1 MRAACDDE
9 SSCPGGAVLGKPSPN
24 PKRLMNATKNS
35 RKIALPWIAGLILS
49 ATPAAAFAQ
58 GTLEGTIRAETGAAL
73 AGAQVSLP
81 ALGLEGTAGPGG
93 AYRITGIPAGIHEV
107 QVSLIGY
114 RTVTS
119 QVTVAAGQTAN
130 YSVSLEVAAIALE
143 GLVAVGTR
151 ARPRAVTQSAVPV
164 DAISSADFVNQG
176 ETDLSNLLRNI
187 APSYN
192 VSMQPISD
200 AATISRPANLRNLAP
215 DHTLVLVNGKR
226 RHRGAIITWL
236 GNGVADGAQ
245 GTDIAVIPAIALRQV
260 EILRDG
266 ASAQY
271 GSDAIAGVMNFQLRD
286 DRDGKL
292 RFEAKTGAYPFYG
305 DGESHSFAGNIGL
318 PLGETGFVN
327 LSAEYGNVNPTDR
340 SVQRNDALLLIG
352 AGNSSV
358 RNPAQIWGSP
368 HVEDDLKLWT
378 NYGAFLGD
386 NVQLYGHGNYAS
398 RKVTGGFFFR
408 NPNTRGAVF
417 SGDGGKTLLIGDMLD
432 AADGEL
438 DGSANCPVVNITRGV
453 PDPVA
458 LQQVFDDPN
467 CFSFQEMFPGGFTPN
482 FGGNATDASVVG
494 GLKGVLGDLEWDAS
508 VGWGRNHADFFI
520 YNTVNASL
528 GPNTPTS
535 FNPGDYIQEDLN
547 LNLDLTYVAADGV
560 NIAAGAERRQEGF
573 EIVQGETASWTFG
586 PLADQGFSAASN
598 GFPGFSPIAAGN
610 WTRSNIAV
618 YADIELR
625 DPVADMWTVGGAV
638 RFEDFSDFGSTTN
651 FKVAARYGFNENFA
665 LRGSASTGFRAP
677 TTGQQNA
684 FNVST
689 VFDTNLG
696 DLVNRGTIPS
706 TSAVA
711 ALRGG
716 TQLEPEKSVNI
727 AAGAVA
733 EIGDLSFTVDY
744 FRIALSD
751 RLSQTQTF
759 KLTDAEVDQLI
770 AEGITSARN
779 LREFRF
785 FTNDFDTN
793 TQGVDIVATYT
804 PESLDGNT
812 TLTFLY
818 NFTDT
823 NVTTPS
829 SETLG
834 ETRIRQLEE
843 ALPRNRWNVAMNQF
857 AGDWRLLGRLNWYGG
872 WFDGELAA
880 QAYPGAATMD
890 LEAEYSLD
898 ENTSFTIGGQ
908 NVLNRLP
915 DEIPNP
921 ASVGNRYSEST
932 PWGFN
937 GAYFYA
943 RVQHTLSW

>member
-1 MRAACDDE
+1 MRRKAIFLGALAAF
-9 SSCPGGAVLGKPSPN
+9 
-24 PKRLMNATKNS
+24 
-35 RKIALPWIAGLILS
+35 LS
-49 ATPAAAFAQ
+49 ASAPQAAAAQ
-58 GTLEGTIRAETGAAL
+58 QGSLGGTVTAEGTGAAV
-73 AGAQVSLP
+73 AGAQVFIE
-81 ALGLEGTAGPGG
+81 ALGLGGTTTPDGR
-93 AYRITGIPAGIHEV
+93 YQIMGIPVGTHSV
-107 QVSLIGY
+107 QVQVIGY
-114 RTVTS
+114 RTAERSVTI
-119 QVTVAAGQTAN
+119 VAGQTTTLN
-130 YSVSLEVAAIALE
+130 VSLPVAAIALE
-143 GLVAVGTR
+143 GLVAVGSR
-151 ARPRAVTQSAVPV
+151 AQPRAVTSSPVPV
-164 DAISSADFVNQG
+164 DAIAAADFVNQG
-176 ETDLSNLLRNI
+176 DTDLSNLLRNI

-245 GTDIAVIPAIALRQV
+245 GVDIAVIPAIALRQV

-286 DRDGKL
+286 DRDGKF
-292 RFEAKTGAYPFYG
+292 RFEAKTGSYPFYG
-305 DGESHSFAGNIGL
+305 DGQGHSFAGNVGL
-318 PLGETGFVN
+318 PLGETGFLN

-352 AGNSSV
+352 AGNSNV
-358 RNPAQIWGSP
+358 RRPAQIWGSP

-378 NYGAFLGD
+378 NWGAFLGE

-398 RKVTGGFFFR
+398 RTVTGGFFFR

-432 AADGEL
+432 AADGVL

-453 PDPVA
+453 PDPAA

-467 CFSFQEMFPGGFTPN
+467 CFSFQELFPGGFTPN
-482 FGGNATDASVVG
+482 FGGDATDASVVG
-494 GLKGVLGDLEWDAS
+494 GLKGTLGDLGWDAS
-508 VGWGRNHADFFI
+508 VGWGRNLADFFI

-528 GPNTPTS
+528 GPATPTY
-535 FNPGDYIQEDLN
+535 FNPGDYIQEDFN
-547 LNLDLTYVAADGV
+547 LNLDLTYAAAEGV
-560 NIAAGAERRQEGF
+560 NIAAGAERRREGF
-573 EIVQGETASWTFG
+573 EIVQGQRESWTFG

-598 GFPGFSPIAAGN
+598 GFPGFSPIASGN

-625 DPVADMWTVGGAV
+625 DPEAERWTVGGAV

-651 FKVAARYGFNENFA
+651 FKFAARYGLSENFA

-706 TSAVA
+706 TSQVA

-716 TQLEPEKSVNI
+716 VQLQPEQSLNI
-727 AAGAVA
+727 AVGAVA
-733 EIGDLSFTVDY
+733 EVGQLDFTLDY
-744 FRIALSD
+744 FRINLSD

-759 KLTDAEVDQLI
+759 KLTDSEVDQLV

-785 FTNDFDTN
+785 FTNDFDTK
-793 TQGVDIVATYT
+793 TQGIDVVATYT
-804 PESLDGNT
+804 PESLGGDM
-812 TLTFLY
+812 TLTLLY

-823 NVTTPS
+823 DVTTPS

-843 ALPRNRWNVAMNQF
+843 ALPRNRWNITMNHF
-857 AGDWRLLGRLNWYGG
+857 SGNWRFLSRLNWYGG
-872 WFDGELAA
+872 WFDGELA
-880 QAYPGAATMD
+880 QATYDGAATMD
-890 LEAEYSLD
+890 LETAYSLD

-915 DEIPNP
+915 EEIPNP
-921 ASVGNRYSEST
+921 AGVGNRYSEST

-943 RVQHTLSW
+943 KVNYAWGW

>member
-1 MRAACDDE
+1 MHAR
-9 SSCPGGAVLGKPSPN
+9 
-24 PKRLMNATKNS
+24 KNS
-35 RKIALPWIAGLILS
+35 RKATLPWLAVLAVL
-49 ATPAAAFAQ
+49 AAPAAAAAQ
-58 GTLEGTIRAETGAAL
+58 GTLRGSVQAETGSPVP
-73 AGAQVSLP
+73 GAQVVFP
-81 ALGLEGTAGPGG
+81 DLGLAGTVGPSGG
-93 AYRITGIPAGIHEV
+93 YQITGIPAGTH
-107 QVSLIGY
+107 QVEASSLGY
-114 RTVTS
+114 RTATA
-119 QVTVAAGQTAN
+119 QVTIAAGQTLTLDF
-130 YSVSLEVAAIALE
+130 SLEVAAIALE
-143 GLVAVGTR
+143 GIVAVGTR
-151 ARPRAVTQSAVPV
+151 ARPRAVTESAVPV
-164 DAISSADFVNQG
+164 DAIASADFVNQG

-192 VSMQPISD
+192 VNMQPISD
-200 AATISRPANLRNLAP
+200 AATISRPASLRNLAP

-245 GTDIAVIPAIALRQV
+245 GADIAVIPAIALRQV

-271 GSDAIAGVMNFQLRD
+271 GSDAIAGVMNFLLRD

-292 RFEAKTGAYPFYG
+292 RFEAKTGAYPFHG
-305 DGESHSFAGNIGL
+305 DGESHSFAGNVGL
-318 PLGETGFVN
+318 PIGETGFLN

-368 HVEDDLKLWT
+368 HVEDDLKLWA
-378 NYGAFLGD
+378 NYGLFLGD

-408 NPNTRGAVF
+408 NPNTRAAVF
-417 SGDGGKTLLIGDMLD
+417 SGDGGETLLIGDMLD
-432 AADGEL
+432 AQDGVL
-438 DGSANCPVVNITRGV
+438 DGSANCPVVKITRGV
-453 PDPVA
+453 PDPEA
-458 LQQVFDDPN
+458 LKRVFDDPN
-467 CFSFQEMFPGGFTPN
+467 CFSFQERFPGGFTPN
-482 FGGNATDASVVG
+482 FGGDATDASVVG
-494 GLKGVLGDLEWDAS
+494 GVKGAFGDLEWDAS

-528 GPNTPTS
+528 GPQTPTS
-535 FNPGDYIQEDLN
+535 FDPGDYIQEDLN
-547 LNLDLTYVAADGV
+547 LNLDLTYSASDMV
-560 NIAAGAERRQEGF
+560 NIAGGAERRREGF
-573 EIVQGETASWTFG
+573 EIVQGETDSWTFG

-598 GFPGFSPIAAGN
+598 GFPGFSPIAAGS

-618 YADIELR
+618 YADVELR
-625 DPVADMWTVGGAV
+625 DPDADLWTVGAAV

-651 FKVAARYGFNENFA
+651 FKFAARYGFTENFA

-689 VFDTNLG
+689 VFDAELG
-696 DLVNRGTIPS
+696 DLANRGTIPA

-711 ALRGG
+711 ATRGG
-716 TQLEPEKSVNI
+716 KQLQPEQSVNI
-727 AAGAVA
+727 AVGAVA
-733 EIGDLSFTVDY
+733 EAGDLAFTIDY
-744 FRIALSD
+744 FNINLTD

-759 KLTDAEVDQLI
+759 KLSDSEVDQLI
-770 AEGITSARN
+770 SEGITSARN

-785 FTNDFDTN
+785 FTNDFDTR
-793 TQGVDIVATYT
+793 TQGVDVVATYT
-804 PESLDGNT
+804 PEALEGNT
-812 TLTFLY
+812 SLTFLY
-818 NFTDT
+818 NFTHT

-843 ALPRNRWNVAMNQF
+843 ALPRDRWNVSLSQF
-857 AGDWRLLGRLNWYGG
+857 AGDWRLLGRINWYGG
-872 WFDGELAA
+872 WFDGEIAS
-880 QAYPGAATMD
+880 QAYDGAATMD
-890 LEAEYSLD
+890 LEAEYSLN
-898 ENTSFTIGGQ
+898 ESTSFTLGGQ
-908 NVLNRLP
+908 NVLNRYP
-915 DEIPNP
+915 ARAPNP
-921 ASVGNRYSEST
+921 ASVGNRYSEYT

-943 RVQHTLSW
+943 RVKHEFAW

>member
-1 MRAACDDE
+1 M
-9 SSCPGGAVLGKPSPN
+9 
-24 PKRLMNATKNS
+24 NS
-35 RKIALPWIAGLILS
+35 RNKPNRTALSWVAGMILA
-49 ATPAAAFAQ
+49 ATPVAASAQ
-58 GTLEGTIRAETGAAL
+58 GTLQGTVRAETEAAL
-73 AGAQVSLP
+73 AGALISLP
-81 ALGLEGTAGPGG
+81 ALGLEGTAGPDGS
-93 AYRITGIPAGIHEV
+93 YRITGIPAGTHSV
-107 QVSLIGY
+107 HVSLIGY
-114 RTVTS
+114 RTVTAEILFVVGRPS
-119 QVTVAAGQTAN
+119 EYDFQ
-130 YSVSLEVAAIALE
+130 LEVAAIALE

-151 ARPRAVTQSAVPV
+151 ARPRAVTESAVPV
-164 DAISSADFVNQG
+164 DAIASADFVNQG

-192 VSMQPISD
+192 VNMQPISD
-200 AATISRPANLRNLAP
+200 AATISRPASLRNLAP

-245 GTDIAVIPAIALRQV
+245 GADIAVIPAIALRQV

-271 GSDAIAGVMNFQLRD
+271 GSDAIAGVMNFLLRD

-305 DGESHSFAGNIGL
+305 DGEAHSFAGNVGL
-318 PLGETGFVN
+318 PLGETGFLN

-368 HVEDDLKLWT
+368 HVENDLKLWT
-378 NYGAFLGD
+378 NYGLFLGD

-398 RKVTGGFFFR
+398 RRVTGGFFFR
-408 NPNTRGAVF
+408 NPNTRAAVF
-417 SGDGGKTLLIGDMLD
+417 SGDGGETLLVGDLLD
-432 AADGEL
+432 AQDGVL
-438 DGSANCPVVNITRGV
+438 DGSANCPVVKITRGV
-453 PDPVA
+453 PDPDA
-458 LQQVFDDPN
+458 LKRVFDDPN
-467 CFSFQEMFPGGFTPN
+467 CFSFQERFPGGFTPN
-482 FGGNATDASVVG
+482 FGGDATDASVVG
-494 GLKGVLGDLEWDAS
+494 GLKGAFGNLEWDAS
-508 VGWGRNHADFFI
+508 LGWGRNHVDFFI
-520 YNTVNASL
+520 NNTVNASL
-528 GPNTPTS
+528 GPESPTS
-535 FNPGDYIQEDLN
+535 FDPGDYVQEDLN
-547 LNLDLTYVAADGV
+547 LNLDLRYAAGDMV
-560 NIAAGAERRQEGF
+560 NIAGGAERRQEGF

-618 YADIELR
+618 YADVELR
-625 DPVADMWTVGGAV
+625 DPDADLWTVGAAV

-651 FKVAARYGFNENFA
+651 FKLVARYGFTENFA

-689 VFDTNLG
+689 VFDAAIG
-696 DLVNRGTIPS
+696 DLANRGTIPS

-711 ALRGG
+711 ATRGG
-716 TQLEPEKSVNI
+716 KQLQPEQSVNI
-727 AAGAVA
+727 AVGAVA
-733 EIGDLSFTVDY
+733 DVGDLAFTIDY
-744 FRIALSD
+744 FNIGVTD

-759 KLTDAEVDQLI
+759 KLSDAEVDQLI
-770 AEGITSARN
+770 SEGITSARN

-785 FTNDFDTN
+785 FTNDFDTR
-793 TQGVDIVATYT
+793 TQGVDVVATYT
-804 PESLDGNT
+804 PESLEGNT
-812 TLTFLY
+812 SLTFLY
-818 NFTDT
+818 NFTHT
-823 NVTTPS
+823 KVTTPS

-843 ALPRNRWNVAMNQF
+843 ALPRDRWNVSLNQF

-872 WFDGELAA
+872 WFDGEIAS
-880 QAYPGAATMD
+880 QAYDGGATMD
-890 LEAEYSLD
+890 LEAEYSLN
-898 ENTSFTIGGQ
+898 ESTSFTVGGQ

-915 DEIPNP
+915 AVVPNP
-921 ASVGNRYSEST
+921 ASVGNRYSEYT

-943 RVQHTLSW
+943 RVKHEFAW

>member
-1 MRAACDDE
+1 MHARTN
-9 SSCPGGAVLGKPSPN
+9 SSTATLSWLAVLAV
-24 PKRLMNATKNS
+24 LA
-35 RKIALPWIAGLILS
+35 A
-49 ATPAAAFAQ
+49 PAAASAQ
-58 GTLEGTIRAETGAAL
+58 GTLRGSVETETGAAL
-73 AGAQVSLP
+73 PGAQVVFP
-81 ALGLEGTAGPGG
+81 DLGLAGTVGPGG
-93 AYRITGIPAGIHEV
+93 SYQITGIPAGTHQVEARSLGYQPASAEV
-107 QVSLIGY
+107 TIASGETL
-114 RTVTS
+114 TLDF
-119 QVTVAAGQTAN
+119 
-130 YSVSLEVAAIALE
+130 SLEAATIALE
-143 GLVAVGTR
+143 GIVAVGTR
-151 ARPRAVTQSAVPV
+151 ARPRAVTESAVPV
-164 DAISSADFVNQG
+164 DAIASADFVNQG

-192 VSMQPISD
+192 VNMQPISD
-200 AATISRPANLRNLAP
+200 AATISRPASLRNLAP

-245 GTDIAVIPAIALRQV
+245 GADIAVIPAIALRQV

-292 RFEAKTGAYPFYG
+292 RFEAKTGAYPFHG
-305 DGESHSFAGNIGL
+305 DGEAHSFAGNIGL
-318 PLGETGFVN
+318 PIGEAGFLN

-368 HVEDDLKLWT
+368 HVEDDLKLWA
-378 NYGAFLGD
+378 NYGVFLGD
-386 NVQLYGHGNYAS
+386 NTQLYGHGNYAS

-417 SGDGGKTLLIGDMLD
+417 SGDGGETLLIGDMLD
-432 AADGEL
+432 AQDGVL
-438 DGSANCPVVNITRGV
+438 DGSANCPVVKITRGV
-453 PDPVA
+453 PDPDA
-458 LQQVFDDPN
+458 LKKVFDDDN
-467 CFSFQEMFPGGFTPN
+467 CFSFQERFPGGFTPN
-482 FGGNATDASVVG
+482 FGGDAVDASVVG
-494 GLKGVLGDLEWDAS
+494 GLKGAFGDLEWDAS

-528 GPNTPTS
+528 GPATPTS
-535 FNPGDYIQEDLN
+535 FDPGDYIQEDLN
-547 LNLDLTYVAADGV
+547 LNLDLTYAASDMVNLAGGV
-560 NIAAGAERRQEGF
+560 ERRQEGF
-573 EIVQGETASWTFG
+573 EIVQGEQASWTFG

-598 GFPGFSPIAAGN
+598 GFPGFSPIAAGS

-625 DPVADMWTVGGAV
+625 DPDADLWTVGAAV

-651 FKVAARYGFNENFA
+651 FKFAARYGFSENFA

-689 VFDTNLG
+689 VFDTDLG

-706 TSAVA
+706 TSAIA
-711 ALRGG
+711 ATRGG
-716 TQLEPEKSVNI
+716 KQLQPEQSVNI
-727 AAGAVA
+727 AVGAVA
-733 EIGDLSFTVDY
+733 EAGDLAFTIDY
-744 FRIALSD
+744 FNISLTD

-759 KLTDAEVDQLI
+759 SLSDADVEQLVS
-770 AEGITSARN
+770 EGITSARN
-779 LREFRF
+779 LRDFRF
-785 FTNDFDTN
+785 FTNDFDTR
-793 TQGVDIVATYT
+793 TQGVDVVATYT
-804 PESLDGNT
+804 PESLEGNT
-812 TLTFLY
+812 SLTFLY

-823 NVTTPS
+823 DVTTPS

-843 ALPRNRWNVAMNQF
+843 ALPRDRWNVALNQF
-857 AGDWRLLGRLNWYGG
+857 AGDWRLLGRISWYGG
-872 WFDGELAA
+872 WFDGEIAS
-880 QAYPGAATMD
+880 QAYDGGATMD
-890 LEAEYSLD
+890 LEAEYSLN
-898 ENTSFTIGGQ
+898 EATSFTLGGQ
-908 NVLNRLP
+908 NVLNKLP
-915 DEIPNP
+915 AVVPTP
-921 ASVGNRYSEST
+921 AGVGNRYSEYT

-943 RVQHTLSW
+943 RVKHEFAW

>member
-1 MRAACDDE
+1 MR
-9 SSCPGGAVLGKPSPN
+9 SRLLVGGAF
-24 PKRLMNATKNS
+24 A
-35 RKIALPWIAGLILS
+35 ALLAL
-49 ATPAAAFAQ
+49 AMVRPASAQ
-58 GTLEGTIRAETGAAL
+58 GTLEGAVTAAGTGAAL

-81 ALGLEGTAGPGG
+81 GLTLGGTTSPSGV
-93 AYRITGIPAGIHEV
+93 YRITGIPAGTHTVEIR
-107 QVSLIGY
+107 LIGY
-114 RTVTS
+114 GTEVREVTVSSGRTVNLD
-119 QVTVAAGQTAN
+119 VALAETVL
-130 YSVSLEVAAIALE
+130 VLE
-143 GLVAVGTR
+143 GLVAVGSR
-151 ARPRAVTQSAVPV
+151 AQPRAVTQSPVPV
-164 DAISSADFVNQG
+164 DAIAATEFINQG
-176 ETDLSNLLRNI
+176 DTDLSNLLRNI

-192 VSMQPISD
+192 VNMQPISD

-245 GTDIAVIPAIALRQV
+245 GADIAVIPAIALRQV

-292 RFEAKTGAYPFYG
+292 RMEAKTGSYPFYG
-305 DGESHSFAGNIGL
+305 DGQSHSFAGNVGL

-352 AGNSSV
+352 AGNSNV
-358 RNPAQIWGSP
+358 RRPAQIWGSP
-368 HVEDDLKLWT
+368 HVEDDLKLWA
-378 NYGAFLGD
+378 NYGAFLGE
-386 NVQLYGHGNYAS
+386 NVQFYGHGNYAS

-417 SGDGGKTLLIGDMLD
+417 SGDGGKTLLVGDMLD
-432 AADGEL
+432 AQDGVL

-453 PDPVA
+453 PDPEA

-467 CFSFQEMFPGGFTPN
+467 CFSFQELFPGGFTPN
-482 FGGNATDASVVG
+482 FGGDATDASFVG
-494 GLKGVLGDLEWDAS
+494 GLKGEFGDLGWDAS

-528 GPNTPTS
+528 GPAQPTGPPGREGQPL
-535 FNPGDYIQEDLN
+535 FDPGDYIQEDFN
-547 LNLDLTYVAADGV
+547 INLDLTWAASEGV
-560 NIAAGAERRQEGF
+560 NIAAGAERREEGF
-573 EIVQGETASWTFG
+573 EIVEGQVESWTFG

-598 GFPGFSPIAAGN
+598 GFPGFSPIAAGD
-610 WTRSNIAV
+610 WARSNIAV
-618 YADIELR
+618 YGDVEIR
-625 DPVADMWTVGGAV
+625 DPDAGRWTVGGAV
-638 RFEDFSDFGSTTN
+638 RYENFSDFGRTFN
-651 FKVAARYGFNENFA
+651 YKFAARYGFNESFA

-689 VFDTNLG
+689 VFDNDLG

-706 TSAVA
+706 TSEVA

-716 TQLEPEKSVNI
+716 KQLEPEKSVNI
-727 AAGAVA
+727 AFGAVA
-733 EIGDLSFTVDY
+733 EVGALDFTVDY
-744 FRIALSD
+744 FRIRLTD

-759 KLTDAEVDQLI
+759 KLTGAEVDQLI
-770 AEGITSARN
+770 REGITSARN

-785 FTNDFDTN
+785 FTNDFNTT
-793 TQGVDIVATYT
+793 TQGVDVVATYA
-804 PESLDGNT
+804 PESLRGNT
-812 TLTFLY
+812 TLTLLY

-823 NVTTPS
+823 DVTTPS
-829 SETLG
+829 SQTLG
-834 ETRIRQLEE
+834 EDRIRQLEE
-843 ALPRNRWNVAMNQF
+843 ALPRNRWNVTVNQF

-872 WFDGELAA
+872 WFDGELA
-880 QAYPGAATMD
+880 QEAYDGAATMD
-890 LEAEYSLD
+890 LEAAYSLD

-915 DEIPNP
+915 QEIPNP

-943 RVQHTLSW
+943 KVNYAWGW

>member
-1 MRAACDDE
+1 M
-9 SSCPGGAVLGKPSPN
+9 
-24 PKRLMNATKNS
+24 NS
-35 RKIALPWIAGLILS
+35 RNKPNRTALSWVAGMILA
-49 ATPAAAFAQ
+49 ATPMAASAQ
-58 GTLEGTIRAETGAAL
+58 GTLQGTVRAETEAAL
-73 AGAQVSLP
+73 AGALISLP
-81 ALGLEGTAGPGG
+81 ALGLEGTAGPDGSF
-93 AYRITGIPAGIHEV
+93 RITGIPAGTHSV
-107 QVSLIGY
+107 HVSLIGY
-114 RTVTS
+114 RAVTAEILF
-119 QVTVAAGQTAN
+119 AAGQTAEFDFQ
-130 YSVSLEVAAIALE
+130 LEVAAIALE

-151 ARPRAVTQSAVPV
+151 ARPRAVTESAVPV
-164 DAISSADFVNQG
+164 DAIASADFVNQG

-192 VSMQPISD
+192 VNMQPISD
-200 AATISRPANLRNLAP
+200 AATISRPASLRNLAP

-245 GTDIAVIPAIALRQV
+245 GADIAVIPAIALRQV

-271 GSDAIAGVMNFQLRD
+271 GSDAIAGVMNFLLRD

-305 DGESHSFAGNIGL
+305 DGEAHSFAGNVGL
-318 PLGETGFVN
+318 PLGETGFLN

-368 HVEDDLKLWT
+368 HVENDLKLWT
-378 NYGAFLGD
+378 NYGLFLGD

-398 RKVTGGFFFR
+398 RRVTGGFFFR
-408 NPNTRGAVF
+408 NPNTRAAVF
-417 SGDGGKTLLIGDMLD
+417 SGDGGETLLVGDLLD
-432 AADGEL
+432 AQDGVL
-438 DGSANCPVVNITRGV
+438 DGSANCPVVKITRGV
-453 PDPVA
+453 PDPDA
-458 LQQVFDDPN
+458 LKRVFDDPN
-467 CFSFQEMFPGGFTPN
+467 CFSFQERFPGGFTPN
-482 FGGNATDASVVG
+482 FGGDATDASVVG
-494 GLKGVLGDLEWDAS
+494 GLKGAFGNLEWDAS
-508 VGWGRNHADFFI
+508 LGWGRNHVDFFI
-520 YNTVNASL
+520 NNTVNASL
-528 GPNTPTS
+528 GPESPTS
-535 FNPGDYIQEDLN
+535 FDPGDYVQEDLN
-547 LNLDLTYVAADGV
+547 LNLDLRYAAGDMV
-560 NIAAGAERRQEGF
+560 NIAGGAERRQEGF

-618 YADIELR
+618 YADVELR
-625 DPVADMWTVGGAV
+625 DPDADLWTVGAAV

-651 FKVAARYGFNENFA
+651 FKLVARYGFTENFA

-689 VFDTNLG
+689 VFDAAIG
-696 DLVNRGTIPS
+696 DLANRGTIPS

-711 ALRGG
+711 ATRGG
-716 TQLEPEKSVNI
+716 KQLQPEQSVNI
-727 AAGAVA
+727 AVGAVA
-733 EIGDLSFTVDY
+733 DVGDLAFTIDY
-744 FRIALSD
+744 FNIGVTD

-759 KLTDAEVDQLI
+759 KLSDAEVDQLI
-770 AEGITSARN
+770 SEGITSARN

-785 FTNDFDTN
+785 FTNDFDTR
-793 TQGVDIVATYT
+793 TQGVDVVATYT
-804 PESLDGNT
+804 PESLEGNT
-812 TLTFLY
+812 SLTFLY
-818 NFTDT
+818 NFTHT
-823 NVTTPS
+823 KVTTPS

-843 ALPRNRWNVAMNQF
+843 ALPRDRWNVSLNQF

-872 WFDGELAA
+872 WFDGEIAS
-880 QAYPGAATMD
+880 QAYDGGATMD
-890 LEAEYSLD
+890 LEAEYSLN
-898 ENTSFTIGGQ
+898 ESTSFTVGGQ

-915 DEIPNP
+915 AVVPNP
-921 ASVGNRYSEST
+921 ASVGNRYSEYT

-943 RVQHTLSW
+943 RVKHEFAW

>member
-1 MRAACDDE
+1 MRRRVLFLGVLAAF
-9 SSCPGGAVLGKPSPN
+9 
-24 PKRLMNATKNS
+24 
-35 RKIALPWIAGLILS
+35 LS
-49 ATPAAAFAQ
+49 TATPHVAAAQQ
-58 GTLEGTIRAETGAAL
+58 GSLEGTVTAEGTGTAL
-73 AGAQVSLP
+73 AGAQVFIE
-81 ALGLEGTAGPGG
+81 AMGLGGTTTPQGR
-93 AYRITGIPAGIHEV
+93 YQISGIPPGTHSV
-107 QVSLIGY
+107 QIQLIGY
-114 RTVTS
+114 RAETRSVS
-119 QVTVAAGQTAN
+119 IMAGQTATLD
-130 YSVSLEVAAIALE
+130 VSLSVAAIALE
-143 GLVAVGTR
+143 GLVAVGSR
-151 ARPRAVTQSAVPV
+151 ARPRAVTSSPVPV
-164 DAISSADFVNQG
+164 DAIAATDFVNQG
-176 ETDLSNLLRNI
+176 DTDMSNLLRNI

-192 VSMQPISD
+192 VNMQPISD

-245 GTDIAVIPAIALRQV
+245 GVDIAVIPAIALRQV

-286 DRDGKL
+286 DRDGKV
-292 RFEAKTGAYPFYG
+292 RMEAKTGSYPFYG
-305 DGESHSFAGNIGL
+305 DGQSHAFAGNVGL
-318 PLGETGFVN
+318 PIGETGFLN

-352 AGNSSV
+352 AGNNSV
-358 RNPAQIWGSP
+358 RRPAQIWGSP
-368 HVEDDLKLWT
+368 HVEDDLKLWA

-386 NVQLYGHGNYAS
+386 NVQFYGHGNFAS

-417 SGDGGKTLLIGDMLD
+417 SGDGGQTLLIGDMLD
-432 AADGEL
+432 AQDKVL

-458 LQQVFDDPN
+458 LKRVFDDPN
-467 CFSFQEMFPGGFTPN
+467 CFSFQELFPGGFTPN
-482 FGGNATDASVVG
+482 FGGDASDASFVG
-494 GLKGVLGDLEWDAS
+494 GLKGSFGTLGWDAS
-508 VGWGRNHADFFI
+508 FGWGRNHADFFI

-528 GPNTPTS
+528 GPNQPRGPAGNEDQPL
-535 FNPGDYIQEDLN
+535 FDPGDYIQEDFN
-547 LNLDLTYVAADGV
+547 VNLDLTWAASEGV
-560 NIAAGAERRQEGF
+560 NIAAGAERRREGF
-573 EIVQGETASWTFG
+573 EIVEGQTASWTFG

-598 GFPGFSPIAAGN
+598 GFPGFSPIAAGD
-610 WTRSNIAV
+610 WTRSNVAV
-618 YADIELR
+618 YGDIELR
-625 DPVADMWTVGGAV
+625 DPEAGLWTVGGAV
-638 RFEDFSDFGSTTN
+638 RYEDFSDFGGTFN
-651 FKVAARYGFNENFA
+651 FKVAARYGFNESFA

-689 VFDTNLG
+689 VFDTDIG

-706 TSAVA
+706 TSKVA

-716 TQLEPEKSVNI
+716 EQLQPEKSVNI
-727 AAGAVA
+727 ALGAVA
-733 EIGDLSFTVDY
+733 EVGELDFTIDY
-744 FRIALSD
+744 FRISLSD

-759 KLTDAEVDQLI
+759 KLTDSEVDQLI

-785 FTNDFDTN
+785 FTNDFDTK
-793 TQGVDIVATYT
+793 TQGVDIVATYA

-812 TLTFLY
+812 TLTLLY

-823 NVTTPS
+823 DVTTPS

-843 ALPRNRWNVAMNQF
+843 ALPRNRWNITMNQF
-857 AGDWRLLGRLNWYGG
+857 AGDWRLLGRINWYGG
-872 WFDGELAA
+872 WFDGELA
-880 QAYPGAATMD
+880 QAAYDGAATMD
-890 LEAEYSLD
+890 LEAAYSLD

-915 DEIPNP
+915 QEVPNP
-921 ASVGNRYSEST
+921 AGVGNRYSEST

-943 RVQHTLSW
+943 KVNYAWGW

>member
-1 MRAACDDE
+1 MFAGFRSNTLNPEEKRMHARMNSSTAAL
-9 SSCPGGAVLGKPSPN
+9 SWLAALAVL
-24 PKRLMNATKNS
+24 A
-35 RKIALPWIAGLILS
+35 A
-49 ATPAAAFAQ
+49 PAAAAAQ
-58 GTLEGTIRAETGAAL
+58 GTLRGSVETETGAAL
-73 AGAQVSLP
+73 PGAQVVFP
-81 ALGLEGTAGPGG
+81 DLGLAGTVGPGG
-93 AYRITGIPAGIHEV
+93 AYQITGVPAGTH
-107 QVSLIGY
+107 QVEASSLGY
-114 RTVTS
+114 RTAIAEVTIAS
-119 QVTVAAGQTAN
+119 GQTL
-130 YSVSLEVAAIALE
+130 VLDFSLEAAAIALE
-143 GLVAVGTR
+143 GIVAVGTR
-151 ARPRAVTQSAVPV
+151 ARPRAVTESAVPV
-164 DAISSADFVNQG
+164 DAIASTDFVNQG

-192 VSMQPISD
+192 VNMQPISD
-200 AATISRPANLRNLAP
+200 AATISRPASLRNLAP

-245 GTDIAVIPAIALRQV
+245 GADIAVIPAIALRQV

-286 DRDGKL
+286 DRDGRL

-305 DGESHSFAGNIGL
+305 DGESHSFAGNVGL
-318 PLGETGFVN
+318 PIGETGFLN

-368 HVEDDLKLWT
+368 HVEDDLKLWA
-378 NYGAFLGD
+378 NYGLFLGD

-417 SGDGGKTLLIGDMLD
+417 SGDGGETLLIGDMLD
-432 AADGEL
+432 ARDGVL
-438 DGSANCPVVNITRGV
+438 DGSANCPVVKITRGV
-453 PDPVA
+453 PDPEA
-458 LQQVFDDPN
+458 LKKVFDDDN
-467 CFSFQEMFPGGFTPN
+467 CFSFQEDFPGGFTPN
-482 FGGNATDASVVG
+482 FGGDAVDASVVG
-494 GLKGVLGDLEWDAS
+494 GLKGAFGGLDWDAS

-528 GPNTPTS
+528 GPATPTS
-535 FNPGDYIQEDLN
+535 FDPGDYVQEDLN
-547 LNLDLTYVAADGV
+547 LNLDLTYAASDMVNVAGGV
-560 NIAAGAERRQEGF
+560 ERREEGF
-573 EIVQGETASWTFG
+573 EIVQGEQASWTFG

-598 GFPGFSPIAAGN
+598 GFPGFSPIAAGS

-618 YADIELR
+618 YADLELR
-625 DPVADMWTVGGAV
+625 DPDADLWTVGAAV

-651 FKVAARYGFNENFA
+651 FKVAARYGFSENFA

-689 VFDTNLG
+689 VFDADLG

-706 TSAVA
+706 TSAIA
-711 ALRGG
+711 ATRGG
-716 TQLEPEKSVNI
+716 VQLQPEQSVNI
-727 AAGAVA
+727 AVGAVA
-733 EIGDLSFTVDY
+733 EAGDLAFTIDY
-744 FRIALSD
+744 FNISLTD

-759 KLTDAEVDQLI
+759 SLSDADVEQLV

-779 LREFRF
+779 LRDFRF
-785 FTNDFDTN
+785 FTNDFDTR
-793 TQGVDIVATYT
+793 TQGVDVVATYT
-804 PESLDGNT
+804 PESLEGNT
-812 TLTFLY
+812 SLTFLY
-818 NFTDT
+818 NFTHT
-823 NVTTPS
+823 EVTTPS

-843 ALPRNRWNVAMNQF
+843 ALPRDRWNLTLNQF
-857 AGDWRLLGRLNWYGG
+857 AGDWRLLGRISWYGG
-872 WFDGELAA
+872 WFDGEIGS
-880 QAYPGAATMD
+880 QAYDGAATMD
-890 LEAEYSLD
+890 LEAEYSLN
-898 ENTSFTIGGQ
+898 ETTSFTLGGQ

-915 DEIPNP
+915 AVVPTP
-921 ASVGNRYSEST
+921 AAVGNRYSEYT

-943 RVQHTLSW
+943 RVKHEFAW

>member
-1 MRAACDDE
+1 MPWLALLAFF
-9 SSCPGGAVLGKPSPN
+9 AV
-24 PKRLMNATKNS
+24 
-35 RKIALPWIAGLILS
+35 
-49 ATPAAAFAQ
+49 PAAAAAQ
-58 GTLEGTIRAETGAAL
+58 GTLRGSVEAETGAAVS
-73 AGAQVSLP
+73 GAQIALP
-81 ALGLEGTAGPGG
+81 DLGLAGTAGPGG
-93 AYRITGIPAGIHEV
+93 AYEITGIPAGSHRVEV
-107 QVSLIGY
+107 SSLGY
-114 RTVTS
+114 RTATAQFTIAS
-119 QVTVAAGQTAN
+119 GQTLN
-130 YSVSLEVAAIALE
+130 MSFVLEVAAIALE
-143 GLVAVGTR
+143 GVVAVGTR
-151 ARPRAVTQSAVPV
+151 ARPRAVTESPVPV
-164 DAISSADFVNQG
+164 DAIAAADFVNQG
-176 ETDLSNLLRNI
+176 ETDLSNLLRTV

-192 VSMQPISD
+192 VNMQPISD

-245 GTDIAVIPAIALRQV
+245 GADIAVIPAIALRQV

-292 RFEAKTGAYPFYG
+292 RLEGKTGAYPFFG
-305 DGESHSFAGNIGL
+305 DGQSHSFAANIGL
-318 PLGETGFVN
+318 PMGETGFVN

-352 AGNSSV
+352 AGNNNV
-358 RNPAQIWGSP
+358 RLPAQIWGSP
-368 HVEDDLKLWT
+368 HVEDDLKLWA
-378 NYGAFLGD
+378 NYGAFLGE
-386 NVQLYGHGNYAS
+386 NTQFYGHANYAS

-417 SGDGGKTLLIGDMLD
+417 SGDGGETLLIGDMVD
-432 AADGEL
+432 ARDGVL
-438 DGSANCPVVNITRGV
+438 DGSGNCPVVKITRGE
-453 PDPVA
+453 PDPDA
-458 LQQVFDDPN
+458 LKKVFDDPN
-467 CFSFQEMFPGGFTPN
+467 CFSFQERFPGGFTPN
-482 FGGNATDASVVG
+482 FGGDATDASVVG
-494 GLKGVLGDLEWDAS
+494 GIKGEAGDFGWDAS

-528 GPNTPTS
+528 GPETPTS
-535 FNPGDYIQEDLN
+535 FDPGDYIQEDLN
-547 LNLDLTYVAADGV
+547 FNVDVTYAASEGV
-560 NIAAGAERRQEGF
+560 NIAAGAERRSEGF
-573 EIVQGETASWTFG
+573 EIVQGEEASWTFG

-598 GFPGFSPIAAGN
+598 GFPGFSPIAAGD
-610 WTRSNIAV
+610 WTRSNTAV
-618 YADIELR
+618 YADVELR
-625 DPVADMWTVGGAV
+625 DAEAGMWTVGGAV

-651 FKVAARYGFNENFA
+651 FKFAARYGFNENFA

-711 ALRGG
+711 ALRDGK
-716 TQLEPEKSVNI
+716 QLEPEKSLNI
-727 AAGAVA
+727 AVGAVA
-733 EIGDLSFTVDY
+733 ETGDFAFTVDY

-759 KLTDAEVDQLI
+759 KLTEAEIDQLI
-770 AEGITSARN
+770 SEGITSARN
-779 LREFRF
+779 LSEFRF
-785 FTNDFDTN
+785 FTNDFDTE
-793 TQGVDIVATYT
+793 TQGVDVVATYA
-804 PESLDGNT
+804 PESLGGNT
-812 TLTFLY
+812 TLTLLY

-823 NVTTPS
+823 KVTTPS

-843 ALPRNRWNVAMNQF
+843 ALPRDRWNLTWNQF
-857 AGDWRLLGRLNWYGG
+857 SGDWRFLGRINWFGG
-872 WFDGELAA
+872 WFDGDLA
-880 QAYPGAATMD
+880 QEAYDGAATLD
-890 LEAEYSLD
+890 LEAGYALND
-898 ENTSFTIGGQ
+898 EASVTIGGQ
-908 NVLNRLP
+908 NVLNRFP
-915 DEIPNP
+915 DQIPNP
-921 ASVGNRYSEST
+921 AGVGNRYSEST

-943 RVQHTLSW
+943 RVNYVLDW